1 MQVEAAAREP
11 QRDAATALAMTGAA
25 PTVTRSAPAVT
36 GAAPATKRRFALSL
50 ADAGTLCAIG
60 VVVVLVSLP
69 KLRAFAVRENE
80 FDALRAL
87 RLLASDA
94 TARGGALRAGGLGAL
109 LATNDSHR
117 VRLEDVE
124 LCADGR
130 LRRHGYL
137 FDAVETA
144 PGTWVLRAWPWEH
157 PHTGLGAFLTTP
169 GGAVHGW
176 ANADGAFSGPAL
188 PPPALLDPVQ
198 QGWLPMRAE
207 SR

>member
-1 MQVEAAAREP
+1 MQVDAAAKEP
-11 QRDAATALAMTGAA
+11 VPSANTAT
-25 PTVTRSAPAVT
+25 PAV
-36 GAAPATKRRFALSL
+36 KRRFALSL

-87 RLLASDA
+87 RLLGADA
-94 TARGGALRAGGLGAL
+94 AAHGGALRAGGLGAL

-137 FDAVETA
+137 FDAVESES
-144 PGTWVLRAWPWEH
+144 GTWVLRAWPWEY
-157 PHTGLGAFLTTP
+157 PHTGLGAFQTTV

-176 ANADGAFSGPAL
+176 ANADGAFSGPAT
-188 PPPALLDPVQ
+188 PPPALRDPVGA
-198 QGWLPMRAE
+198 GWVPMRVE
-207 SR
+207 QR

>member
-1 MQVEAAAREP
+1 MQVDAAAKEP
-11 QRDAATALAMTGAA
+11 VPSANTSRA
-25 PTVTRSAPAVT
+25 APAV
-36 GAAPATKRRFALSL
+36 KRRFSLSL

-69 KLRAFAVRENE
+69 KLHAFAVRENE
-80 FDALRAL
+80 YDALRAL

-94 TARGGALRAGGLGAL
+94 VAHGGALRAGGLGAL

-137 FDAVETA
+137 FDAVETT
-144 PGTWVLRAWPWEH
+144 PGAWVLRAWPWEY
-157 PHTGLGAFLTTP
+157 PHTGLGAFQTRP
-169 GGAVHGW
+169 GGAVLGW
-176 ANADGAFSGPAL
+176 VNADGAFSGPAA
-188 PPPALLDPVQ
+188 PPPALLDAEQ
-198 QGWLPMRAE
+198 AGWQPMRDDVP
-207 SR
+207 